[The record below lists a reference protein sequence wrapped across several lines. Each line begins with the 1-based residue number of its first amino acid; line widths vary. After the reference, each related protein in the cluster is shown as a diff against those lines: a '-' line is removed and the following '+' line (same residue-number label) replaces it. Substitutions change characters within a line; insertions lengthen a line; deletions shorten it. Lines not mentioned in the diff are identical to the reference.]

1 MEEKKFIWAVYSAKT
16 ELLEIPRVVAICEIE
31 ATARRLAYR
40 SGMQGGNHL
49 VEQVVLYRAGDACY
63 APIKLLTIIGPTNE
77 DICNQSLLD
86 EKQRII
92 KKARIA
98 GFTDAELEILRS

>member
-1 MEEKKFIWAVYSAKT
+1 MEEKKFVWAVYSDKT

-31 ATARRLAYR
+31 ATARRLSCW
-40 SGMQGGNHL
+40 SGMQGGNSL
-49 VEQVVLYRAGDACY
+49 VEQVVLYKAEDVWY
-63 APIKLLTIIGPTNE
+63 APVKLLPIIGPTKE
-77 DICNQSLLD
+77 DVCSQSLLD